1 MYVCTYGYVFEYCNN
16 LSCCPI
22 LYSIYIHT
30 LSYHIYFFSSSFYFV
45 FISLHFIFLTRF
57 LSLSLPLFIL
67 FPSSYIFLKCHGIL
81 NISLFPFVLFTLF
94 RLRMKRE
101 RLMLLL
107 GLLGQLIHEE
117 CHKKAKR
124 VNKKE

>member
-81 NISLFPFVLFTLF
+81 NISLFPLRSFHTLPLKNEKGKINAFTWPI
-94 RLRMKRE
+94 
-101 RLMLLL
+101 
-107 GLLGQLIHEE
+107 GSTYP
-117 CHKKAKR
+117 
-124 VNKKE
+124 